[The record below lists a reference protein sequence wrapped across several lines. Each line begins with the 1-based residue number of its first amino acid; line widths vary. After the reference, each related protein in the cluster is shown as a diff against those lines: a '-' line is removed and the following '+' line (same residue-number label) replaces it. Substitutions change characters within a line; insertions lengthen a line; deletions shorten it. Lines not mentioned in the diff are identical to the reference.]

1 MSTAGKVCTALCGG
15 EGGGGAVIPCYL
27 SAFSGKTI
35 TCKAAVAWE
44 SGSPLSVETIEVAPP
59 KAHEVRIEIYY
70 TGLCHTDAYTLS
82 GKRSFTT
89 RLGSKLIEKL
99 LQGRILK
106 EHVRLTLLR
115 PPPPKGK
122 KKLNFSSSLVFC
134 IP

>member
-1 MSTAGKVCTALCGG
+1 M
-15 EGGGGAVIPCYL
+15 
-27 SAFSGKTI
+27 
-35 TCKAAVAWE
+35 
-44 SGSPLSVETIEVAPP
+44 ETIEVAPP